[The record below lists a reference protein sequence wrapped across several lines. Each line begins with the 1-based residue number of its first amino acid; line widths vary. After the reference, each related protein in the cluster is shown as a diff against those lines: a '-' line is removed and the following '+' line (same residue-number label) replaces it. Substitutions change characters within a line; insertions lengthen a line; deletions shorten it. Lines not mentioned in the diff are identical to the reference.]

1 MINPFNSH
9 INSRNEYK
17 NINSPKKDLNNSC
30 NSYLNSSRD
39 VLHFGDH
46 FEKGENSF
54 QNNDL
59 YCLHKK
65 KYNEKILKDRKTD
78 AIFTVNQKEI
88 LDKENNQNKKLGD
101 KLVNEI
107 DKTKNISNNL
117 LKDPEAKYELSKSSH
132 EKKMEELNLMHVK
145 MFEEMSNNILNK
157 KRNRTNELVNVKPNH
172 DKIMKKIRIIILN
185 NIIIFI
191 NKIIKIIYN
200 NDINKSIL
208 IKQFLQIN
216 KTKLYHSTIEF
227 DKKFMHTKLK
237 EILSEKISTK
247 YSNYPANKNKLLV
260 EDLINSEI
268 GGPYF
273 KKLFELAFL
282 DCIEHIRGTKNFIE
296 LNGLM
301 KMDEMLNYE
310 EFRIDKNDI
319 DDFKSYILLYEKII
333 NGKKSRTSKKLKG
346 K

>member
-1 MINPFNSH
+1 M
-9 INSRNEYK
+9 
-17 NINSPKKDLNNSC
+17 L
-30 NSYLNSSRD
+30 
-39 VLHFGDH
+39 
-46 FEKGENSF
+46 
-54 QNNDL
+54 
-59 YCLHKK
+59 
-65 KYNEKILKDRKTD
+65 
-78 AIFTVNQKEI
+78 
-88 LDKENNQNKKLGD
+88 
-101 KLVNEI
+101 
-107 DKTKNISNNL
+107 
-117 LKDPEAKYELSKSSH
+117 
-132 EKKMEELNLMHVK
+132 
-145 MFEEMSNNILNK
+145 EEMSNNILNK

-227 DKKFMHTKLK
+227 DKIFMHKKLK

-247 YSNYPANKNKLLV
+247 YTNYPANKNKLLV
-260 EDLINSEI
+260 EELINSEI

-273 KKLFELAFL
+273 KKLFEFTFL

-301 KMDEMLNYE
+301 NMDEMLNSE
-310 EFRIDKNDI
+310 EYKLDKNDI
-319 DDFKSYILLYEKII
+319 EDFKSHILLYEEII
-333 NGKKSRTSKKLKG
+333 NGKKSRAPKKAWR
-346 K
+346 